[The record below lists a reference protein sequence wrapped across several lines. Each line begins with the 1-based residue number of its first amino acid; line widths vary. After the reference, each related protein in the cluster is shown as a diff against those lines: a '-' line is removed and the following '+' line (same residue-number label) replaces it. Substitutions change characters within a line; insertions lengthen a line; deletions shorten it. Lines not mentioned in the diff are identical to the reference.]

1 MKNKNVLT
9 QCDLDSI
16 TSEIYK
22 LKAEADDISKKK
34 KFTKSDIQSFLDI
47 AKKLKYYQKQ
57 LELALRYSNNA
68 S

>member
-34 KFTKSDIQSFLDI
+34 KFTKSDIQRFLDI